1 MKYHLINNKDQET
14 RSHLLADAFG
24 SILGMG
30 LYTSVVNHLLGVMS
44 EAKGIKKPRRALF
57 VICKNLSEVLIRENY
72 TSRKALIS

>member
-1 MKYHLINNKDQET
+1 MKYHLNNNKDQET

-24 SILGMG
+24 SILGMS
-30 LYTSVVNHLLGVMS
+30 LYTSVVNHLQGTMS

-57 VICKNLSEVLIRENY
+57 MICKSSCEVLVRENY